1 MDVLALF
8 GWRTCRETP
17 FKNSFSSASLPT
29 RRSRAAMRAS
39 YSASTSAGRRVAV
52 EPTGLELGDPD
63 LNQIAADPVSSGE
76 GVQCLPTQKF
86 LDDLALEL
94 DRMRAVLGHGLS
106 PRKPGSV
113 SRFSPSPSV
122 HPKGCTPLRPASG
135 VQMHPI
141 SDAPGGVQ
149 MHPISRITTMIAPSD
164 AVRFLPSRATSD
176 HRMSLETTDPDG
188 DDIEPPT
195 ITIA

>member
-63 LNQIAADPVSSGE
+63 LNQIAADPVAPGE
-76 GVQCLPTQKF
+76 GVQWLPTQKF

-113 SRFSPSPSV
+113 SRFSPSPPV
-122 HPKGCTPLRPASG
+122 HPKGCTPQTDHCDPLRMNTGA
-135 VQMHPI
+135 
-141 SDAPGGVQ
+141 GGWFKN
-149 MHPISRITTMIAPSD
+149 A
-164 AVRFLPSRATSD
+164 AKRAAAK
-176 HRMSLETTDPDG
+176 RQSL
-188 DDIEPPT
+188 
-195 ITIA
+195 